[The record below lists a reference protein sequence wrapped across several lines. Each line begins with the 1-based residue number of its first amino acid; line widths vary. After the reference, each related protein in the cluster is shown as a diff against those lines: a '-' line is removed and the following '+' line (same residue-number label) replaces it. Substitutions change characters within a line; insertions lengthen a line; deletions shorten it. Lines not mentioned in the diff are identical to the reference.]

1 MTRIATLTLNPAMD
15 LAVSTPRVVATDKL
29 RCSRPRHDPGGGG
42 INVARVV
49 KILGG
54 ESLAVYPAG
63 GPFGDLL
70 RRALDELNLAHL
82 PVAIAGDTRE
92 SFTVDEE
99 ATGLQYR
106 FVLPGP
112 SLSEQERQGCLAALR
127 GLHPAPGYLVV
138 SGSFTPGIGAAFFDE
153 LLALAAQVGARLVV
167 DLSGE
172 PLLYAAQRGG
182 AYLIKPSLNEL
193 ATLMGRPLERE
204 AEQEAALREL
214 IQRGAAEIIVLS
226 LGAQGALFACGE
238 RLERLPSP
246 QVPVVSAVG
255 AGDSMLGAIVHAL
268 AQGRELGEAVRYGA
282 AAGAATVMRPGTQ
295 LCLREDVERLFG
307 ELQAT
312 ISRCD

>member
-15 LAVSTPRVVATDKL
+15 LAVSTPRVAATHKL
-29 RCSRPRHDPGGGG
+29 RCSEPRHDPGGGG

-49 KILGG
+49 QILGG
-54 ESLAVYPAG
+54 DSLAVYPAG
-63 GPFGDLL
+63 GPFGEML
-70 RRALDELNLAHL
+70 RRALDGLGLAHL

-92 SFTVDEE
+92 SFTVDERE
-99 ATGLQYR
+99 TGLQYR

-112 SLSEQERQGCLAALR
+112 RLTEQERLGCLAALR

-138 SGSFTPGIGAAFFDE
+138 SGSFTPGIGAEFYEE
-153 LLALAAQVGARLVV
+153 LLALAGQVGARLVV

-172 PLLYAAQRGG
+172 PLAYAARRGG

-193 ATLMGRPLERE
+193 ATLIGRMPAGE
-204 AEQEAALREL
+204 AEQAAALREL
-214 IQRGAAEIIVLS
+214 IAVGAAEIIVLS
-226 LGAQGALFACGE
+226 LGAAGALFATAD
-238 RLERLPSP
+238 RLERVASP

-268 AQGRELGEAVRYGA
+268 AEGRELGEAVRYGA

-295 LCLREDVERLFG
+295 LCRREEVERLFRG
-307 ELQAT
+307 A
-312 ISRCD
+312 